1 MFAAMARGPGVDE
14 QPTDLARYLG
24 ALRRGAWL
32 IVLIVVPL
40 TATVLALSLAL
51 PNSYSAT
58 ATLVIDEPDTV
69 LSTPDADTATRR
81 LATMRALLTSRN
93 VLTAAAQRLAGE
105 SLDTLRDKVSA
116 SVDDV
121 ASLIELKASDGDARG
136 AAAIANTVATTFV
149 DGRRAAAEKRL
160 GDSQRELEG
169 ALSRARASHASGVE
183 IRALRERLS
192 ELSVSAAEAGAGLQV
207 AQPAVA
213 PERPSSPRPLQNTAF
228 ALLASLFL
236 AVLAAL
242 GRDVMAPRVGDARE
256 LTALSGL
263 TPLVVLPVARGRR
276 RIAQVTEAYESLAAS
291 LRVQLSE
298 SQRIVLITSPHPGD
312 GRSPVVVGL
321 GRALAASGVPTLVVS
336 ADLRSPGLHRELGV
350 PQSPGLGDVLNALE
364 RDPGESA
371 GRVVRAAT
379 RAGELPSRGELRGLA
394 SGDPAQHPAALLAG
408 EALGITF
415 EELGRGHYRY
425 VLVEGPPLLGPI
437 DGQLVARWADAVL
450 VVCRLDRLAPGEARE
465 LGEILARLDAPVLG
479 AVAVGGGRVRYS
491 LPAWTPMRAPAG
503 APDA

>member
-1 MFAAMARGPGVDE
+1 MARGQGADE
-14 QPTDLARYLG
+14 QPTDLARYLA

-51 PNSYSAT
+51 PKTYSAT
-58 ATLVIDEPDTV
+58 ATLVIDEPPSV
-69 LSTPDADTATRR
+69 LSAPDAESATRR

-93 VLTAAAQRLAGE
+93 VLTDSATRLPGE
-105 SLDTLRDKVSA
+105 SLETLRDKVSA
-116 SVDDV
+116 SVDEV

-136 AAAIANTVATTFV
+136 AAAIANAVATTFV
-149 DGRRAAAEKRL
+149 EGRLAAARQRL
-160 GDSQRELEG
+160 ANSRRELES
-169 ALSRARASHASGVE
+169 ALARARASHASAVE
-183 IRALRERLS
+183 VRALRERLS
-192 ELSVSAAEAGAGLQV
+192 ELSVSAVDTGAGLQV
-207 AQPAVA
+207 AQAAV
-213 PERPSSPRPLQNTAF
+213 PPDRPSSPRPLQNTAF

-242 GRDVMAPRVGDARE
+242 ARDLMAPRVTDARE
-256 LTALSGL
+256 LTALTGL
-263 TPLVVLPVARGRR
+263 SPLVVLPTARGRR
-276 RIAQVTEAYESLAAS
+276 RIAQVNEAYEALAAS
-291 LRVQLSE
+291 LRVQLSQ
-298 SQRIVLITSPHPGD
+298 SQRTVLVTSPHASD

-321 GRALAASGVPTLVVS
+321 GRALAASGVPTLLVS
-336 ADLRSPGLHRELGV
+336 ADLRSPGLHKELGV

-364 RDPGESA
+364 RDPGENA

-379 RAGELPSRGELRGLA
+379 RAGELPGRGELRGLP
-394 SGDPAQHPAALLAG
+394 SGDPTQHPAALLAG
-408 EALGITF
+408 EALGVTF

-425 VLVEGPPLLGPI
+425 VLVEGPSLVGPI

-479 AVAVGGGRVRYS
+479 AVVIGGGRVRYS
-491 LPAWTPMRAPAG
+491 LPAWTPMRAPAR